1 MVGTNYALGNGFP
14 AFGQLQVPGS
24 PGHQQTLK
32 QISEAF
38 NTALKNKDPQALR
51 QLMMLMSGMSQ
62 EDLMAILGM
71 VDPAIFQ
78 ALMGS
83 MNQSAFN
90 PQGGGGGGGG
100 GGSSAPSNM
109 GGGGG
114 GGGGA
119 PSGAPSGAGGP
130 APNVPVSNRPLPAG
144 YNAVTAAEL
153 KRIMPNA
160 TNENIAKY
168 LGPLNQA
175 MAEMGIN
182 TPQRQAAFLSQVA
195 VESGQLRYSEEIA
208 SGAAYEG
215 RRDLG
220 NTQPGDGVRFKGRGL
235 IQLTGRA
242 NYESVGRAL
251 GLDLVNNPQLAERP
265 DISAR
270 IAAHFFKSRGLN
282 EVADR
287 GDIREVSRRVNG
299 GTNGLSERIAYF
311 NTGLNVLA

>member
-1 MVGTNYALGNGFP
+1 MVGTNYALGNGLPGFDQ
-14 AFGQLQVPGS
+14 FQGLGS
-24 PGHQQTLK
+24 PANRQQSLQ
-32 QISEAF
+32 QISDAF
-38 NTALKNKDPQALR
+38 NQALKNKDPEALK
-51 QLMMLMSGMSQ
+51 QLLMVMSGMSA

-78 ALMGS
+78 ALMNA

-100 GGSSAPSNM
+100 GGNAARGSNA
-109 GGGGG
+109 GGGMPS
-114 GGGGA
+114 GGA
-119 PSGAPSGAGGP
+119 PSTGGA
-130 APNVPVSNRPLPAG
+130 APNVPVSDKPLPAG
-144 YNAVTAAEL
+144 FNPVTAAEL
-153 KRIMPNA
+153 KRIMPQA
-160 TNENIAKY
+160 TDANIQKY

-182 TPQRQAAFLSQVA
+182 TPRRQAAFLSQVA

-251 GLDLVNNPQLAERP
+251 GIDLVNNPQLAERP

-270 IAAHFFKSRGLN
+270 IAAYFFKSRGLN

-299 GTNGLSERIAYF
+299 GTNGLTERIAYW